1 MTITNFKPTLWEG
14 ALLSQFHNVSIA
26 DAMCTKPTDIKGEK
40 VIFNKIKKGVIQDYN
55 GQVDWS
61 EVDTEQIEMIFPKNK
76 YFAIKV
82 DDVDRVQLKQNTLK
96 PIADEHGY
104 VLAETYDRDFFE
116 ELTSSTNSAKIGSK
130 TTKKDIHAKNVYDF
144 IVDLGTELSKKKVP
158 KAERFVTVSSEIL
171 GLLSKDPRFTSNPV
185 ILSNGFIEGQKV
197 NNMQVMVS
205 EELPENQVI
214 AHHKSA
220 IGGAKQINQTEAMRL
235 ENSFADG
242 IRGLMKYGFKVLRDD
257 AIAIL
262 HYNIVDTPLAS
273 VVTTPGA

>member
-14 ALLSQFHNVSIA
+14 ALLSQFHTVSIA
-26 DAMCTKPTDIKGEK
+26 DAMCTKPTDIQGEK
-40 VIFNKIKKGVIQDYN
+40 VIFNKIKKGVVKDYS
-55 GQVDWS
+55 GQVDWTDI
-61 EVDTEQIEMIFPKNK
+61 DTEQVEMTFPKQK

-82 DDVDRVQLKQNTLK
+82 DDVDRVQLKKDTLK

-104 VLAETYDRDFFE
+104 VLAETYDTDFFE
-116 ELTSSTNSAKIGSK
+116 ELTSSKAAATIGSK
-130 TTKKDIHAKNVYDF
+130 SNKKDIHAKNVYDL

-158 KAERFVTVSSEIL
+158 KAERFVTVSAEIL

-185 ILSNGFIEGQKV
+185 ILANGFIEGQRV

-205 EELPENQVI
+205 EELPTNHIV

-220 IGGAKQINQTEAMRL
+220 IGGAKQINKTEAMRL

-242 IRGLMKYGFKVLRDD
+242 VRGLLKYGFKVLRDD

-262 HYNIVDTPLAS
+262 HYNVVDTPLS
-273 VVTTPGA
+273 NVVTATGA